1 MAAPAPVTEAVTDRP
16 APVVAPPGAVAAH
29 RRARWPWVVGA
40 ATLVLVVAVLA
51 LRLFVL
57 EPFTVPSDSM
67 LPTLQPGDHIVVN
80 RLALDFRS
88 IHRGDVVVFR
98 APSGIDSPYPYL
110 VKRVIGLPG
119 DVISEDGQG
128 NVAIDGQ
135 DISEPYLFP
144 GSETTGLPFGP
155 ADGIRVPPGEYFV
168 MGDNREHSEDSRGF
182 GPIPRSS
189 IVGVV
194 VARIW
199 PPSRWGGV

>member
-1 MAAPAPVTEAVTDRP
+1 MVGAVT
-16 APVVAPPGAVAAH
+16 AVLVAA
-29 RRARWPWVVGA
+29 VV
-40 ATLVLVVAVLA
+40 V
-51 LRLFVL
+51 LRLVVL

-67 LPTLQPGDHIVVN
+67 LPTLQPGDHIVVDK
-80 RLALDFRS
+80 LALDFRS

-98 APSGIDSPYPYL
+98 APPGIGSPYPYL
-110 VKRVIGLPG
+110 VKRVVGLPG
-119 DVISEDGQG
+119 DVVSEDGQG

-135 DISEPYLFP
+135 DISEPYLYP
-144 GSETTGLPFGP
+144 GSETTGLPSGP
-155 ADGIRVPPGEYFV
+155 GGGIRVPAGEYFV